1 METCIYF
8 FSKGNNVLTGP
19 MPKSLA
25 MLLDLIN
32 LDLSYN
38 ELTGGDDISFI
49 KDLPHLEELHL
60 KRNFFSGKVGQFG
73 GSSSLRVIDLCK

>member
-1 METCIYF
+1 
-8 FSKGNNVLTGP
+8 

-73 GSSSLRVIDLCK
+73 GSSSLRVIDPKNVFVTDSIQFVLWWILY